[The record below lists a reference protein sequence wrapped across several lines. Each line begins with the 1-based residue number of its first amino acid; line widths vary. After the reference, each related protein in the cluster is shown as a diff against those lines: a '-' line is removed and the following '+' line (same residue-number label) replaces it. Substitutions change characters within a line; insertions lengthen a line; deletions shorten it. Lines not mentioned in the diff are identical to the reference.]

1 MEDEHEE
8 VFNESGM
15 NPQLENHIDILNAI
29 KHVLCAADYKYM
41 EFLLLGKTGEDDDA
55 S

>member
-29 KHVLCAADYKYM
+29 KSVLCAADYKYM
-41 EFLLLGKTGEDDDA
+41 EFLLLGQRESEDEQE
-55 S
+55 